1 MKTVFGPVPSR
12 RLGQSLGVDP
22 ILSKTC
28 NWNCVYCQLG
38 RSKPMIGERA
48 EYIPRQTILAE
59 LKETLATHPAGSIDW
74 ITFVGSGEPTLHS
87 ALGWLIAE
95 TKKLTQI
102 PVAVITNGSLLYR
115 PEVRKELLL
124 ADAVLS
130 TLDAGDAA
138 LYKKI
143 NRPMGELTFERL
155 VDGMIAFRE
164 EYTGKLW
171 VEVMLIKGL
180 NDTLPALSLLAATL
194 KRIQPDEVHIN
205 LPTRPP
211 AEPWVSPPDDE
222 GILRAKAVLGEIA
235 KIVTPI
241 DGEFDLSGY
250 ENISDAIVGIVT
262 RHPMRED
269 QLIATLTH
277 WSPAE
282 VNEMLTNL
290 AADGRIQTI
299 ERHGVRFWSVKQ
311 AQYAS

>member
-22 ILSKTC
+22 IPSKTC

-38 RSKPMIGERA
+38 RSKPMIGERS

-59 LKETLATHPAGSIDW
+59 LTETLATHPAGSIDW

-124 ADAVLS
+124 ADAVLP

-180 NDTLPALSLLAATL
+180 NDTLPALSLPAATL

-211 AEPWVSPPDDE
+211 CRTLGISP
-222 GILRAKAVLGEIA
+222 RRR
-235 KIVTPI
+235 
-241 DGEFDLSGY
+241 
-250 ENISDAIVGIVT
+250 
-262 RHPMRED
+262 RHPASQSR
-269 QLIATLTH
+269 
-277 WSPAE
+277 PRR
-282 VNEMLTNL
+282 NRKN
-290 AADGRIQTI
+290 
-299 ERHGVRFWSVKQ
+299 RHPHRR
-311 AQYAS
+311 